1 MGVDSRV
8 LSALKKY
15 GVLTLREL
23 CCAVNGRPLDGS
35 YCRQVRCRYVY
46 HAGDHSRVFN
56 KRCRRP
62 NCTWSYIA
70 VIRAVKRLGERN
82 VLHTVKKVLPD
93 DLSPWGADRFT
104 TVRLGPKPKQ
114 KSVLEYVR

>member
-15 GVLTLREL
+15 AVLTLREL

-56 KRCRRP
+56 KQCRRP
-62 NCTWSYIA
+62 DCTWSYIA
-70 VIRAVKRLGERN
+70 VIHAVRRLEEKGL
-82 VLHTVKKVLPD
+82 VHTAKKMLPD
-93 DLSPWGADRFT
+93 DLSPSGYDRFT
-104 TVRLGPKPKQ
+104 IVRLGPKPKQ
-114 KSVLEYVR
+114 KSILEYV